1 MAKKAKVAKGNG
13 KKRGKAPKLTEAQ
26 QEQRAKYLVLDA
38 VKVEDV
44 LYSAKGKNVREWLRS
59 DGVRPML
66 RQDWYWIYADDR
78 APDAVE
84 TFLYSRGFRRHSAKP
99 AYVHSGTCKV
109 KGYGDE
115 TKYEAS
121 SAFGAV

>member
-1 MAKKAKVAKGNG
+1 MAKKAKVAKSNG
-13 KKRGKAPKLTEAQ
+13 KRRGKVPKLTEAQ

-59 DGVRPML
+59 PEVRPML

-78 APDAVE
+78 APEAVE
-84 TFLYSRGFRRHSAKP
+84 RFLYSRGFRRHSAKE